1 MQVNL
6 INENVKSKYKQLL
19 KIKKL
24 IIDTKITEK
33 ENMDLIKQELKS
45 KLVSQGFIKEKGSLK
60 NDVVIEAITKY
71 SISDKKELEDTLN
84 YNEELTKI
92 ENKYSNFILYF
103 NTLKSILE
111 ENKDFE
117 QVIKKFEEIQN
128 TKKEFNEEQKNI
140 KQCVPEKPLVQDDS
154 MEFEKDVLK
163 TIDKVA
169 TEESKFYQKEKEDE
183 YKKKNG
189 QDVKS
194 KEDTSG
200 SDMELFEQIESI
212 VK

>member
-117 QVIKKFEEIQN
+117 QIIKKFEEIQN
-128 TKKEFNEEQKNI
+128 TKKEFNEEQKDI